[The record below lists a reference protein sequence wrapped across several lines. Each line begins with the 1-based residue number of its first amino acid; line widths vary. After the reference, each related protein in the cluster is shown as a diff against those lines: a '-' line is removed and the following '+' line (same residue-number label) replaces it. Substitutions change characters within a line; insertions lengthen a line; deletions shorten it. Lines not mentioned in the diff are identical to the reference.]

1 MKSGASHLR
10 EYATACHGSRI
21 LAVLAGIAVISG
33 CSTTKPSTLDPVIK
47 QYADGANAAYSR
59 GEVERADALY
69 EKALQRAR
77 LSDNRMEI
85 SRNAYNLALCRMV
98 EGNLAGAAGLLDQAE
113 SLAGV
118 KGAEASL
125 ILLAKSEVA
134 RLSGKSAESEQLAR
148 QAVDAGADREG
159 RVHALLLQGEAALV
173 SGHNQGGVEHYRSAR
188 SGVSGQTPALIRAR
202 IEALAVQ
209 LIHAGVL
216 SGDIG
221 AIQLSRADW
230 LRKAG
235 QFKEMVS
242 ALDGAAEFFE
252 QAGKWSD
259 AFDCRIRSAQSL
271 MAAGNRDAALQSA
284 NRAKDLAE
292 KSGQASQKALAAG
305 VIKELN

>member
-1 MKSGASHLR
+1 
-10 EYATACHGSRI
+10 
-21 LAVLAGIAVISG
+21 
-33 CSTTKPSTLDPVIK
+33 
-47 QYADGANAAYSR
+47 
-59 GEVERADALY
+59 
-69 EKALQRAR
+69 
-77 LSDNRMEI
+77 MEI

>member
-1 MKSGASHLR
+1 MKTEVMRRCLAGLVV
-10 EYATACHGSRI
+10 
-21 LAVLAGIAVISG
+21 LAVLSG
-33 CSTTKPSTLDPVIK
+33 CSTAKPLALDPQIK
-47 QYADGANAAYSR
+47 LLTDGANAAYHR

-98 EGNLAGAAGLLDQAE
+98 AGNLAGAAGLLDQAE

-118 KGAEASL
+118 KGVEASR

-173 SGHNQGGVEHYRSAR
+173 SGHNQGGVEHYRGAR

-209 LIHAGVL
+209 LIHAGVMT
-216 SGDIG
+216 GDIG
-221 AIQLSRADW
+221 VVQLSRADW

-252 QAGKWSD
+252 QAGKWSE

-284 NRAKDLAE
+284 RRAGDLAE
-292 KSGQASQKALAAG
+292 KSGQASQKTLVAG
-305 VIKELN
+305 VIRELN